1 MAIVPFDF
9 NGFELRTLGTIEDPL
24 FVAADVCAVL
34 DIGNVSAACDGLE
47 DDEKLLSSMVASGQT
62 RELLCLTES
71 GLYSLV
77 IRSRKPEARLFRK
90 WLTSDVI
97 PAIRKT
103 GSFGASNNQAENSDF
118 WEFVD
123 DAIARGISPERIALE
138 RLKHQNRLE
147 LIALKSVQK
156 ASAESEPAQAQAQS
170 QARAK
175 VLSLSLVKWAKDR
188 VIVHPTAR
196 TQVGTDKTPLSL
208 FADYTQYCA
217 DNSLQA
223 LVMQI
228 FSKSLVDLYADP
240 EVYKSH
246 DRSGAFISGL
256 KLKAA

>member
-1 MAIVPFDF
+1 MSMITLFDF
-9 NGFELRTLGTIEDPL
+9 NGFDLRTVGTIEAPL

-34 DIGNVSAACDGLE
+34 GISNVSDACNGLD
-47 DDEKLLSSMVASGQT
+47 DDEKMLSALPIGKSQD
-62 RELLCLTES
+62 LLCITES

-77 IRSRKPEARLFRK
+77 IRSRKPEAKSFRK
-90 WLTSDVI
+90 WITSEVL

-103 GSFGASNNQAENSDF
+103 GSFGTSNNQAENSDF

-147 LIALKSVQK
+147 LIALKNVQK
-156 ASAESEPAQAQAQS
+156 ASAEAEPTQAQAQS

-208 FADYTQYCA
+208 FADYRQYCA

-240 EVYKSH
+240 DVYKCR
-246 DRSGAFISGL
+246 DRSGAAISGL
-256 KLKAA
+256 KLKAS

>member
-1 MAIVPFDF
+1 MSMIPFDF
-9 NGFELRTLGTIEDPL
+9 NGFELRTVGTIEAPL

-34 DIGNVSAACDGLE
+34 DLGNVSKACEGLDE
-47 DDEKLLSSMVASGQT
+47 DEKYLSPLVIGTS
-62 RELLCLTES
+62 RDLLCITES

-77 IRSRKPEARLFRK
+77 IRSRKPQAKSFRK
-90 WLTSDVI
+90 WITSEVL

-103 GSFGASNNQAENSDF
+103 GSFGTSNNQAENSDF

-147 LIALKSVQK
+147 LIALKNVQK
-156 ASAESEPAQAQAQS
+156 ASAEAEPTQAQAQS

-208 FADYTQYCA
+208 FADYRQYCA

-240 EVYKSH
+240 DVYKCR
-246 DRSGAFISGL
+246 DRSGAAISGL
-256 KLKAA
+256 KLKAS